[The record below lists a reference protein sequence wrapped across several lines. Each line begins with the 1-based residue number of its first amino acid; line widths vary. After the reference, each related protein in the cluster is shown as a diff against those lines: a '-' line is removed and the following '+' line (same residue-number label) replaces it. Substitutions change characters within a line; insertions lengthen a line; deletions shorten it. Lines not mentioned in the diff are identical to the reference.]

1 MSQPL
6 ILTEC
11 YADQMLVEAIGYSPV
26 ETHTGIGGI
35 AQRLRDPGRGFYGKR
50 AVCIIDADKRMPN
63 YFTGLIR
70 KHQATQSNIS
80 LHLVPDTLHHVIILK
95 PAIEKWLLEAG
106 HAVNVKPEKHNL
118 PKDFDQFRNLLKDQQ
133 LSKNNDFR
141 NYLNAIREK
150 QKNVK
155 GHFGAL
161 QIYIE
166 DSLKDTS
173 KKKRK

>member
-1 MSQPL
+1 MIQPL

-11 YADQMLVEAIGYSPV
+11 FADMMLIRAIGYEPV
-26 ETHTGIGGI
+26 ETHEGISNI
-35 AQRLRDPGRGFYGKR
+35 VNLLCDKNREFYGKR
-50 AVCIIDADKRMPN
+50 SVCIIDADKRMPN

-70 KHQATQSNIS
+70 KHQATKSSIS
-80 LHLVPDTLHHVIILK
+80 LHQVPDTLHHVIILK

-161 QIYIE
+161 KIYIE